1 MPTPHIAHPQA
12 ARWYRSW
19 RFWLG
24 VVVSLTLAVW
34 AVRSLDWWQVW
45 WALRNA
51 HLGWVVLAVVTV
63 LFTIA
68 ARVLRWR
75 GLLLPQRFGMMM
87 LLTALLAGQ
96 VTNYVVLS
104 QLGIA
109 VRAVALGRGNRA
121 RALGTVALE
130 KLWDVVMLLG
140 LIAAL
145 SVGLTLPKWLLLPTR
160 LLAIGSTIALT
171 LLLIVLLLRH
181 RLSSVVSD
189 LSLPIGR
196 WLWALV
202 DGLEGIVRLQTL
214 LWGLLGSLVVWGL
227 GAMTNYCILRA
238 FDLVPNVAPA
248 LLLLAALQAG
258 VAVPSLPGSV
268 GVYEGIFIAV
278 LALFDI
284 GHEQALAAALTHHA
298 VVFVPPILLGG
309 ILMWRAGYRLGERPD
324 LSSFQPQGS
333 PPSSISNP
341 QPPTSNLQPPISV
354 VIPAYNSADTLP
366 ACLQALQA
374 QTFPS
379 DRYEIIVVDDGS
391 TDRTAEIAQQHGV
404 KLIHQPN
411 AGPAAARNR
420 AAQAARGEILLF
432 TDADCEP
439 FPDWIERMLEPFHN
453 PQVMGAKGVYRTRQR
468 ELVARFVQ
476 LEYEDRYARMS
487 RYDHIDFVD
496 TYSAAYRRDLFVAN
510 GGFDVRFPT
519 ASVEDQEFSFRL
531 ARQGHRLVFV
541 PQGTVYHRHDTTLGE
556 YWQRKFRIGYWKA
569 LLLQWHPDR
578 AVRDSHTPQI
588 LKVQMGLAGVGA
600 VLILG
605 GVVVKELWV
614 AGLLT
619 WAMLLASGLPFM
631 IKLLRRDPPVVL
643 IAPLMLFVRAWAL
656 GLGLV
661 WGVARPPARQ
671 WKDGGTTLRE
681 Q

>member
-1 MPTPHIAHPQA
+1 MRIPTAHIAHPQA
-12 ARWYRSW
+12 AQWYRNW

-24 VVVSLTLAVW
+24 VVVSLALAAW
-34 AVRSLDWWQVW
+34 AVRSLDWAQVW
-45 WALRNA
+45 RALRSA
-51 HLGWVVLAVVTV
+51 RLGWVVLAVVTV
-63 LFTIA
+63 LLTIV

-75 GLLLPQRFGMMM
+75 GLLLPQRFDMMM

-130 KLWDVVMLLG
+130 KLWDVAMLLG
-140 LIAAL
+140 LIGAL
-145 SVGLTLPKWLLLPTR
+145 SVGLTLPNWLVLPAR
-160 LLAIGSTIALT
+160 LLAIGSAIGLT
-171 LLLIVLLLRH
+171 LLLIVILFRLRLLPI
-181 RLSSVVSD
+181 VSN
-189 LSLPIGR
+189 LSLSIGR
-196 WLWALV
+196 WLSALL
-202 DGLEGIVRLQTL
+202 DGLEGVARLQTL

-238 FDLVPNVAPA
+238 FGLTPNVAPA

-268 GVYEGIFIAV
+268 GVYEGIFVAV

-284 GHEQALAAALTHHA
+284 GHEQALAAALTLHA
-298 VVFVPPILLGG
+298 VVFLPPMLLGG

-324 LSSFQPQGS
+324 LSSFHPQGS
-333 PPSSISNP
+333 LPSSISNP
-341 QPPTSNLQPPISV
+341 QPPIPISV

-391 TDRTAEIAQQHGV
+391 TDDTAKVARDSGV
-404 KLIHQPN
+404 QVMSQPN
-411 AGPAAARNR
+411 AGQAAARNR
-420 AAQAARGEILLF
+420 GARAARGDILLF
-432 TDADCEP
+432 TDADCMP
-439 FPDWIERMLEPFHN
+439 APDWIEQMMAAFADPD
-453 PQVMGAKGVYRTRQR
+453 VAGAKGVYRTQQR

-476 LEYEDRYARMS
+476 VEYEDKCDRM
-487 RYDHIDFVD
+487 RAQEMIDFVD
-496 TYSAAYRRDLFVAN
+496 TYSAGYRRDVFWSA
-510 GGFDVRFPT
+510 GGFDESFRID
-519 ASVEDQEFSFRL
+519 EDQELSFRL
-531 ARQGHRLVFV
+531 AKAGHQLVFLPDAQV
-541 PQGTVYHRHDTTLGE
+541 SHVHVGTLGE
-556 YWQRKFRIGYWKA
+556 YADRKFWIGYWKVRVMRA
-569 LLLQWHPDR
+569 HPEKLI
-578 AVRDSHTPQI
+578 RDSHTPQV
-588 LKVQMGLAGVGA
+588 LKLQMGLAAVGA

-605 GVVVKELWV
+605 SIFTKWLWV

-619 WAMLLASGLPFM
+619 WTMLLASGLPFM

-643 IAPLMLFVRAWAL
+643 VAPLMLFVRAWAL
-656 GLGLV
+656 GLGFA

-671 WKDGGTTLRE
+671 WKDGGTTLSE